1 MKANNIH
8 SQHKRAYKAAANSKY
23 SYPVAPSLLKRNF
36 AAARLN
42 SIWMGDITYI
52 PTDRGWLYLAIVKD
66 LCSEKVV
73 VYTFSDRIGAHLAAQ
88 ALEISPR
95 KAHG

>member
-23 SYPVAPSLLKRNF
+23 SYPVAPNLLKRNF

-73 VYTFSDRIGAHLAAQ
+73 G
-88 ALEISPR
+88 
-95 KAHG
+95 